1 MRRLTRICSPILGL
15 GRPIREPIELRWF
28 LLGMMAVQATISG
41 AAVRDDKPP
50 STALRVAPTEPDQT
64 INSFQLAPGFRIELV
79 ASEPLIRDPVA
90 IDFDANGNLYV
101 VEYPE
106 FNHYSFK
113 SPLEASGSIK
123 LLRDTNRDGYFDH
136 STIFLEN
143 VEFPTAVLCY
153 DGGVFVG
160 ASPDVLY
167 CKDTDDDGRADVRK
181 VVLTGFGRDFAGGG
195 LLNSFRWGLDNR
207 IHIATSFSGGSIR
220 RASHP
225 EDPLKPVRGRQVIL
239 DPRTGNFELTS
250 GGGQHGMS
258 MDNGGRTFLCSN
270 IYPMQMV
277 MYDGRYTA
285 RNPFFAPP
293 APLIDI
299 HYEGRLMRLHRISPL
314 EPWRIF
320 RSQNTGA
327 SLPENDEQR
336 VPGGLFTSASG
347 ITIYRGDRWPR
358 EFHGNLFVGEVA
370 NNLVYRATLQKSD
383 LELTAKRVDG
393 DAEFL
398 ASRDPWFRPV
408 QLANAPD
415 GNLYVVDMY
424 REIIEGAAFI
434 PPRMLEE
441 LEPSNGTKRGRIYRI
456 VFDSPKSTRSHPEDN
471 PVPEAIRMWSSK
483 AKDWVPMLGHPNG
496 WHRDTAARLLYERK
510 SVDVVEDVKS
520 FAIQSGNALGR
531 IHALYTLRGLGQLDH
546 DTLHRSLS
554 DSDGLV
560 RIHAIRLSE
569 LVAPFSSKIR
579 EALCLLAHDNDPE
592 VRFQLA
598 FSLGVFTGTAR
609 DRALVALVKRDGE
622 NPWVQTAV
630 QSALWQGSGEIFFEL
645 VTDKS
650 YRKSRSAAPFLVSL
664 AFQASVQNQRK
675 DLLFVI
681 KGLQNLSEKEQVLMK
696 KILQGSGLD
705 LGKFFSTEKTNDF
718 RQLLARW
725 IEDAVQIAQDSNQ
738 SSDDRVNAIQTL
750 QFADFNASKIQSLFT
765 RLLQIRQPVS
775 VQMAAIATLDR
786 LDSDAVFDV
795 LLKSW
800 VGLSPDLRS
809 RAMET
814 LLSRQSWIVRTLDA
828 YEAGTLVPGIFDN
841 RYLSR
846 LMTNPDP
853 SIQVRARNLRPKVTT
868 LKKQGLIIQYLD
880 ALKTPGSR
888 VRGKAVFKNQCA
900 ACHTF
905 GKLGNLIGG
914 DLTDISKRPA
924 EEIITEILEPN
935 RKVESRFM
943 SYVLT
948 TDRGRIWNGMIMDD
962 TENSISLRRVDGS
975 EVKVLRL
982 QIESL
987 RSTGFSFMPEG
998 FENQIDMRQMSDL
1011 VSFLTQTLDPKKSL
1025 GDQH

>member
-1 MRRLTRICSPILGL
+1 MGRLTRIYSPIWCF
-15 GRPIREPIELRWF
+15 GRPIGQPIELKWF
-28 LLGMMAVQATISG
+28 LLGLVAIHATISG
-41 AAVRDDKPP
+41 AAVIDEEPP
-50 STALRVAPTEPDQT
+50 RPVSRVEPTEPNQT
-64 INSFQLAPGFRIELV
+64 INGFQLASGFHIELV

-123 LLRDTNRDGYFDH
+123 LLRDTNRDGCFDQA
-136 STIFLEN
+136 TVFLEN
-143 VEFPTAVLCY
+143 IEFPTAVLCY

-167 CKDTDDDGRADVRK
+167 CKDTNDDGRADVQK

-220 RASHP
+220 RPSRP
-225 EDPLKPVRGRQVIL
+225 EDPLTPVRGRQVIL
-239 DPRTGNFELTS
+239 DPRTENFELMS

-258 MDNGGRTFLCSN
+258 MDNRGRTFLCSN
-270 IYPMQMV
+270 IYPMQML

-293 APLIDI
+293 NPLIDI
-299 HYEGRLMRLHRISPL
+299 HHEGRLMRLNRISPL

-320 RSQNTGA
+320 RSRNTGA

-347 ITIYRGDRWPR
+347 ITIYRGNSWPC
-358 EFHGNLFVGEVA
+358 EFQENLFVGEVA
-370 NNLVYRATLQKSD
+370 NNLVYRATLQKSG
-383 LELTAKRVDG
+383 LELTATRVDNKV
-393 DAEFL
+393 EFL

-441 LEPSNGTKRGRIYRI
+441 LEPSNGTKLGRIYRI
-456 VFDSPKSTRSHPEDN
+456 VFDSPKSTESHPEDN
-471 PVPEAIRMWSSK
+471 PSPETIPMWPSK
-483 AKDWVPMLGHPNG
+483 PKDWVPMLGHPNG

-510 SVDVVEDVKS
+510 SVEVVEEIRS
-520 FAIQSGNALGR
+520 FALQSENALGR
-531 IHALYTLRGLGQLDH
+531 IHALYALRGLGQLDP
-546 DTLHRSLS
+546 DTLLRSLS
-554 DSDGLV
+554 DSDSLV

-569 LVAPFSSKIR
+569 LVAPFSTTICDT
-579 EALCLLAHDNDPE
+579 LCSMAHDKDPD

-598 FSLGVFTGTAR
+598 FSLGAFTGGER
-609 DRALVALVKRDGE
+609 DQTLVALVKQDGE
-622 NPWVQTAV
+622 NPWVRTAV

-650 YRKSRSAAPFLVSL
+650 YRNSPSAASFLISL
-664 AFQASVQNQRK
+664 AFQASVQKQRK

-681 KGLQNLSEKEQVLMK
+681 KGLQNLSENEQVLMK
-696 KILQGSGLD
+696 KILQGAGLD
-705 LGKFFSTEKTNDF
+705 LEKFFSTEKTNNF
-718 RQLLARW
+718 RRLLSRW
-725 IEDAVQIAQDSNQ
+725 IEDAAKIAQDSNQ
-738 SSDDRVNAIQTL
+738 PSDERVNAIHTL
-750 QFADFNASKIQSLFT
+750 QFADFDTARTQSLFI
-765 RLLQIRQPVS
+765 RLLQSRQPVS

-786 LDSDAVFDV
+786 MDSDAVFDV

-814 LLSRQSWIVRTLDA
+814 LLSRKSWIVRTLDA
-828 YEAGTLVPGIFDN
+828 YEAGTLVSGIFSN

-853 SIQVRARNLRPKVTT
+853 SIQVRARNLRPHVTT
-868 LKKQGLIIQYLD
+868 TKKQGLIIQYLD
-880 ALKTPGSR
+880 ALKTPGNPG
-888 VRGKAVFKNQCA
+888 RGKAIFKSQCA

-914 DLTDISKRPA
+914 DLTDLSKRPA
-924 EEIITEILEPN
+924 EEIITDILEPN
-935 RKVESRFM
+935 SKVESPFM

-948 TDRGRIWNGMIMDD
+948 TNQGRIWNGMIVDD

-975 EVKVLRL
+975 EVRLLRL

-987 RSTGFSFMPEG
+987 RSTGLSFMPEG
-998 FENQIDMRQMSDL
+998 FENQIDIRQMSDL
-1011 VSFLTQTLDPKKSL
+1011 VSFLTQTLGSK
-1025 GDQH
+1025 